1 LEKTLICYIFKPKN
15 APSFLST
22 PEILKAHPNKSY
34 RIAENSNDKEKMVF
48 VPRNSAKIRIS
59 IRTKI
64 ILIIVFVFL
73 VSSFGAYRTFIFLSE
88 NRTLSVYSDLTGRMR
103 YASQQL
109 VKALALGSENE
120 IISAIGTFEFLF
132 ATLM

>member
-1 LEKTLICYIFKPKN
+1 
-15 APSFLST
+15 
-22 PEILKAHPNKSY
+22 
-34 RIAENSNDKEKMVF
+34 MVF

-88 NRTLSVYSDLTGRMR
+88 NRTLSVYSDLTGKMR
-103 YASQQL
+103 YTSQQL

-120 IISAIGTFEFLF
+120 IISAIGTFEFSF